1 MARLHTHSRGKSRSK
16 RPAKKTK
23 PAWVKLSAEEVEE
36 LVIKLAKEGYP
47 PSMIGMILRDRYGVP
62 LVKTV
67 TGKKITQIL
76 REAGLEPEIP
86 EDLVNLLDRAWRDK
100 NHISEHKKDT
110 ANKRALQ
117 LIEAKIH
124 RLVKYYKR
132 IGRLPEDWD
141 YRVALGAV

>member
-62 LVKTV
+62 LVKMV

-86 EDLVNLLDRAWRDK
+86 EDLANLLERARRVK
-100 NHISEHKKDT
+100 KHLSVHKKDT

>member
-1 MARLHTHSRGKSRSK
+1 MNFRRL
-16 RPAKKTK
+16 PF
-23 PAWVKLSAEEVEE
+23 
-36 LVIKLAKEGYP
+36 LA
-47 PSMIGMILRDRYGVP
+47 
-62 LVKTV
+62 
-67 TGKKITQIL
+67 
-76 REAGLEPEIP
+76 
-86 EDLVNLLDRAWRDK
+86 NLLERARRVK
-100 NHISEHKKDT
+100 KHLSVHKKDT